1 MPTTR
6 SKKRAQKCKAVRLI
20 ATKRRSSS
28 NSQTPAQQGAA
39 PDRLQPALCLVPRLR
54 SGFRRRV
61 SLFVVPS
68 RDTWLRFILSGD
80 EPKRRRN
87 RAALPAK
94 SRECCFQ
101 ATAWTQ
107 TLSGLSGSARQKCS
121 SHKVGQK
128 LYFVPSSYLAHK
140 ALCQMFGV
148 DYMGEQKSGS
158 LPIM

>member
-1 MPTTR
+1 MPQSSFRDDARQTGSSRRLKPSNNGRTR
-6 SKKRAQKCKAVRLI
+6 RCTRPLTAS
-20 ATKRRSSS
+20 
-28 NSQTPAQQGAA
+28 
-39 PDRLQPALCLVPRLR
+39 LVPRFAYSFARSSLR
-54 SGFRRRV
+54 FQRRV
-61 SLFVVPS
+61 SLIVVPS